1 MKKLSL
7 LIGTLGGAMAGYL
20 FSNQKLR
27 KDLSEAKDAETA
39 AKLLGKHLQHD
50 GMKLAAQAQE
60 FIGSA
65 EVQRNMKNAKNYAQ
79 DAFVTARKELLKLVA
94 RAENAAMDATKDARG
109 AVKASANR
117 AVRKARK
124 AAHRMQTKVRRLM

>member
-39 AKLLGKHLQHD
+39 ARLLGKHLQQD
-50 GMKLAAQAQE
+50 GKKLAQQAQE
-60 FIGSA
+60 FVESD
-65 EVQRNMKNAKNYAQ
+65 EVQKNWKKAKTYAQ
-79 DAFVTARKELLKLVA
+79 ESFDVARKELTKLVN
-94 RAENAAMDATKDARG
+94 RAEEAASDAAG
-109 AVKASANR
+109 EAQSA
-117 AVRKARK
+117 ARK
-124 AAHRMQTKVRRLM
+124 VAKKAARRAKKTAHRMQTKMRKLL